1 MVLQEKISFLPPI
14 KQIISQFNLYTKK
27 SLSQNFIFDLNLTRK
42 IAKASQCKGKNVLEI
57 GSGPGSLT
65 RSLLSEGANSI
76 LAIEKDMRAVNS
88 LDSLIKISDGKLK
101 VIHGDAKKFSLENKN
116 FNHKVIVGNLP
127 YNIATTL
134 IIYWLNQLN
143 ESKLIKVDNIT
154 VTVQKEVA
162 KRMTAEPGNKSYGR
176 LSVFINLL
184 ADAKILFEIPP
195 SAFNPKPKVDSAVVN
210 IIPLEKPRFNV
221 NFKSFQKITNL
232 AFNQRR
238 KMLRQS
244 LKSIGGQILLEKIDI
259 KNNLRAEN
267 LSTEDFCKISK
278 ILM

>member
-1 MVLQEKISFLPPI
+1 MFRM
-14 KQIISQFNLYTKK
+14 FYTKK

-143 ESKLIKVDNIT
+143 ENKLIKVDNIT